1 MFNVQNYKIING
13 GLNTAGRK
21 LHECTF
27 GGVKVISCTYG
38 RESLSQYCYIC
49 TCEEGQALMAKHKQ
63 ELHGEQ
69 FDEISVNILTLLFSS
84 CSRVHGRRSETLFTG
99 HLLFNNS
106 RKTGILGY
114 S

>member
-1 MFNVQNYKIING
+1 
-13 GLNTAGRK
+13 
-21 LHECTF
+21 
-27 GGVKVISCTYG
+27 
-38 RESLSQYCYIC
+38 
-49 TCEEGQALMAKHKQ
+49 MAKHKQ

-69 FDEISVNILTLLFSS
+69 FDEIVTILTLLFSF